1 MNNKGLCGV
10 ILLKTIVSGKT
21 ACPHL
26 CVESKKVKLTATA
39 SGKVAIRAGGVGNR
53 AVLVKGCC
61 KLLVIR

>member
-39 SGKVAIRAGGVGNR
+39 SGKVAIRAGGVGEIEGGR
-53 AVLVKGCC
+53 RRG
-61 KLLVIR
+61 